1 MRSLLLSLFL
11 FFCSLHL
18 CAQDLSATRAV
29 AGKLSSESFW
39 GRGYTRQG
47 MEKAAVYLSSEFRNC
62 GLQPLDGK
70 DFRQEFGFP
79 VNTFP
84 GAMHV
89 RIDDKPLVP
98 GRDFIVFPASVSL
111 KTESPLGAPDSTGS
125 VYTVPAHRL
134 MVSLRDKLTWTVS
147 REQTD
152 YTGLDILR
160 TAMPRQP
167 GTIALDVESQL
178 IPDFR
183 AANICGIVKGT
194 SHPDSL
200 LLFTAH
206 YDHLGGM
213 GKDTYFPGANDN
225 ASGTAM
231 LLDLARYYARNPQR
245 YSIGFICFA
254 AEEAGLLG
262 SRYYTENPV
271 VPLSQIRFLIN
282 LDMVGT
288 GEKGIA
294 VVNATLHAKEFA
306 ILQQLND
313 KNQYLPEMRQRGK
326 SANSDHYFFSE
337 KGVPAFFIYTQGGS
351 EAYHDI
357 NDRPANLTFTA
368 YENLFRLFTSFYH
381 QLMN

>member
-1 MRSLLLSLFL
+1 MRPLLLSLFS
-11 FFCSLHL
+11 FFYTLQLH
-18 CAQDLSATRAV
+18 AQDLPATRAV
-29 AGKLSSESFW
+29 AGKLSSETFW
-39 GRGYTRQG
+39 GRGYVRQG
-47 MEKAAVYLSSEFRNC
+47 MEKAAIYLSAEFRNC
-62 GLQPLDGK
+62 GLQPLDGN
-70 DFRQEFGFP
+70 DFTQEFGFP

-89 RIDDKPLVP
+89 RIDNKTLVP
-98 GRDFIVFPASVSL
+98 GKDFIVFPASASL
-111 KTESPLGAPDSTGS
+111 KAESPLGAPDSTGN
-125 VYTVPAHRL
+125 VYAIQAHRL
-134 MVSLRDKLTWTVS
+134 MVSLRDKLTWAVS
-147 REQTD
+147 REQTN
-152 YTGLDILR
+152 YTGLEILK
-160 TAMPRQP
+160 TAMPQQP
-167 GTIALDVESQL
+167 ATIELDIESRL
-178 IPDFR
+178 IADFR

-194 SHPDSL
+194 SRPDSL

-231 LLDLARYYARNPQR
+231 LLDLARFYARNPQR
-245 YSIGFICFA
+245 YSVGFICFA

-262 SRYYTENPV
+262 SRYYTENPIF
-271 VPLSQIRFLIN
+271 PLSKVRFLIN

-294 VVNATLHAKEFA
+294 VVNATLHPREFA

-313 KNQYLPEMRQRGK
+313 QNNYLPEIRQRGK

-337 KGVPAFFIYTQGGS
+337 KGVPAFFIYTQGGP

-357 NDRPANLTFTA
+357 NDRPANLTFTV
-368 YENLFRLFTSFYH
+368 YENLFRLFTGFYR